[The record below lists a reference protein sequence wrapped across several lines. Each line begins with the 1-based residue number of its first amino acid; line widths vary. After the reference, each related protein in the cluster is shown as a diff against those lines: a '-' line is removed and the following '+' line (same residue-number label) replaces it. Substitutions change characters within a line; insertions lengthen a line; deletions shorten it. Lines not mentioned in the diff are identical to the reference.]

1 MSKLSKIEELKAS
14 RPPLEVIKDIYK
26 ESKENIPL
34 DKEYIPLLKW
44 YGMYPHI
51 NHEKSE
57 DKKYFMKRVKL
68 VDSSMN
74 LEQLRVM
81 GEIGQKY
88 AQGLVDFTTRQNIQ
102 FHYIQI
108 KDLPEVFDLLDSVNL
123 TSRLASGDGPR
134 PIVTCPMSGLDK
146 DEIYNAIPLV
156 KQIDKYFDDNSDK
169 YSNMPRKYKIGIVG
183 SKSSSIPY
191 EIQDVAFRAFK
202 KDDEVLFDLTIGG
215 GLSKSKQIAYR
226 AKKYVKIQQVK
237 DIAIVC
243 SEIFIEHGNRKNR
256 SKARVRH
263 LINEWGLEKFVAEI
277 ESRLGYKLQDGIK
290 EPYVDSFE
298 KRNHFGIKK
307 SKQKGESFI
316 GFATNSGRVPG
327 EDFIKMYKILKK
339 YDAKGMRLTTT
350 QNFIV
355 FGVKDELAFDLAN
368 EMNTLG
374 YPYKPT
380 PFRARAQSC
389 TGKEFCKFG
398 ITETKSFTQNVVLD
412 LEKKFPDFKENV
424 MIAISGCTHTC
435 SHPQISD
442 IGLIGTKVKDEEG
455 NRVEGY
461 EIFYG
466 GNLKGEKES
475 VFAHSSGIKIP
486 ATKVTNHIGNLIKDY
501 QKNSTSHNNFKEYLS
516 NIKPIEKIKN

>member
-298 KRNHFGIKK
+298 KKK
-307 SKQKGESFI
+307 PFWNK
-316 GFATNSGRVPG
+316 
-327 EDFIKMYKILKK
+327 KI
-339 YDAKGMRLTTT
+339 
-350 QNFIV
+350 
-355 FGVKDELAFDLAN
+355 
-368 EMNTLG
+368 
-374 YPYKPT
+374 
-380 PFRARAQSC
+380 
-389 TGKEFCKFG
+389 
-398 ITETKSFTQNVVLD
+398 
-412 LEKKFPDFKENV
+412 
-424 MIAISGCTHTC
+424 
-435 SHPQISD
+435 
-442 IGLIGTKVKDEEG
+442 
-455 NRVEGY
+455 
-461 EIFYG
+461 
-466 GNLKGEKES
+466 
-475 VFAHSSGIKIP
+475 
-486 ATKVTNHIGNLIKDY
+486 
-501 QKNSTSHNNFKEYLS
+501 
-516 NIKPIEKIKN
+516 